1 MFANPTYGNE
11 GIINPL
17 PGTQTEADAISKI
30 ATTKGFKVNKVTT
43 TKATESEV
51 KKVKSPR
58 IFHIATHGF
67 FESDSETEKQ
77 NSFGLESEK
86 ADENPLLKAGLLFA
100 NAEKGF
106 KNKNAREFQKEDNGI
121 LTAYEV
127 PNLDLTN
134 TEFAILSACETGLGE
149 VKAGEGVYG
158 LQRAFQL
165 AGANTIIMSLWT
177 VSDEA
182 TQELMTLFYQNLLA
196 NFNKVEAFKKAQQ
209 QLKTKYKEPYFWGAF
224 VMIGN

>member
-1 MFANPTYGNE
+1 
-11 GIINPL
+11 
-17 PGTQTEADAISKI
+17 
-30 ATTKGFKVNKVTT
+30 
-43 TKATESEV
+43 
-51 KKVKSPR
+51 
-58 IFHIATHGF
+58 
-67 FESDSETEKQ
+67 
-77 NSFGLESEK
+77 
-86 ADENPLLKAGLLFA
+86 
-100 NAEKGF
+100 
-106 KNKNAREFQKEDNGI
+106 
-121 LTAYEV
+121 
-127 PNLDLTN
+127 
-134 TEFAILSACETGLGE
+134 
-149 VKAGEGVYG
+149 VYG